1 MLVVEY
7 IRVED
12 LFYIIIIL
20 NFVICF
26 YMYFWV
32 IYFIFYFIK
41 NMIYLIKYGKIKMY
55 NLWQK
60 KIKFNRNL

>member
-7 IRVED
+7 TRVED

-32 IYFIFYFIK
+32 TYSIFYFIK
-41 NMIYLIKYGKIKMY
+41 NMTYLIKHGKIKMH
-55 NLWQK
+55 NSW
-60 KIKFNRNL
+60 